1 MEQLSVN
8 AQYISWRESLTK
20 GSDNL
25 DISFAFPSSPDV
37 QITDQSKAA
46 ALLKEGYLP
55 PESPYDFSYS
65 QLAYEGAEFDNK
77 LNDKFGKGNWK
88 ALELDATGEK
98 NTLHGVVIFVKG
110 KK

>member
-8 AQYISWRESLTK
+8 AQYISWREGLTK
-20 GSDNL
+20 GGDNL
-25 DISFAFPSSPDV
+25 DVSFAFPSIPHV
-37 QITDQSKAA
+37 QITDKSKAVTF
-46 ALLKEGYLP
+46 LKEGYLP

-65 QLAYEGAEFDNK
+65 QLAYEGADFDDK
-77 LNDKFGKGNWK
+77 LDDKFGKGNWK

-98 NTLHGVVIFVKG
+98 NTLHGVVVFVKG